1 LRRQSGA
8 ERQKLK
14 PKPDEAVFS
23 ESGEAFDYPA
33 PPDVIPEWAL
43 EEASGWR
50 GLSRFDMEVRAEECS
65 GLEVEIRQT
74 PLPPSVWGLH
84 VSRGSRVRLCVN
96 SELPDMW
103 RRFATF
109 HELYH
114 LIAHSMGE
122 RFWRN
127 TYQPM
132 SKFESEADLFA
143 WAAIWPEWTEGV
155 WDSGE

>member
-1 LRRQSGA
+1 MRRQNGA
-8 ERQKLK
+8 KGQKLK
-14 PKPDEAVFS
+14 PEQDDNAYS
-23 ESGEAFDYPA
+23 ESGGAFDYPA
-33 PPDVIPEWAL
+33 PPDIIPEWAL
-43 EEASGWR
+43 DEASVWR
-50 GLSRFDMEVRAEECS
+50 RLSRFDMEVRAEECS

-74 PLPPSVWGLH
+74 PLPPSVWGFHL
-84 VSRGSRVRLCVN
+84 SRGGRVRLCVN

-122 RFWRN
+122 QFWRH
-127 TYQPM
+127 TYQPL

-155 WDSGE
+155 CGSSG